1 MFDINKLYDSREYSL
16 WVTFKSAKKER
27 LDGRYLVETYD
38 VNMKP
43 DCKVGNIGK
52 NFFFRTEKGQ
62 NYERY
67 DSLKE
72 MLKAIKKRA
81 KEYDLEASRFTLKSN
96 RLERDNGQSDEY
108 INAIVEDGNLNE
120 FISI

>member
-1 MFDINKLYDSREYSL
+1 
-16 WVTFKSAKKER
+16 
-27 LDGRYLVETYD
+27 
-38 VNMKP
+38 MKP

-72 MLKAIKKRA
+72 MLKAIKERA

-96 RLERDNGQSDEY
+96 RLERDNGQFDEY
-108 INAIVEDGNLNE
+108 INAIVEEGNLNE